1 MIDLVKSFHSGME
14 ARVRVDRTLLDEF
27 DVSYGLRQG
36 GMMVPTLF
44 NLYASIVSERW
55 FHRIEGM
62 EDVGTFLLH
71 KFDQKL
77 FCRATRNA
85 QEILQLHKA
94 EFADGVV

>member
-1 MIDLVKSFHSGME
+1 MKT
-14 ARVRVDRTLLDEF
+14 RVRVDGTLLDEF
-27 DVSYGLRQG
+27 YVSNGLWQG
-36 GMMVPTLF
+36 CTMALTLF

-62 EDVGTFLLH
+62 EGVGTFLLH

-85 QEILQLHKA
+85 ATVQRRIC
-94 EFADGVV
+94 